1 MIIKKKDSDFIR
13 RTISICVGKGSVN
26 HNSREFNAKNTD
38 PERTPLNT
46 EYCNEKIKDVYH
58 ELFDDALQRYNQK
71 QKRADRKIENYYE
84 KIRSGKQEKTF
95 HEIIIQVGNCE
106 NMNSKTPDG
115 ELAERILDEY
125 YQGFQ
130 KRNPYLKVFSAHLHM
145 DEATPHLHIDFV
157 PFTTKSKRG
166 PDTRVSLKQAL
177 ANQGFVGNSKHET
190 EWSLWVESEKEALA
204 KVMERYGVEWEQK
217 GTHEKHLSVY
227 DYEKK
232 MRSQEVEKLT
242 AESKKLNLK
251 VEELTEKAE
260 ALMQFESNMS
270 EIAEDF
276 YEYDEFKLPEPPHL
290 MTAKAYKSK
299 VVEPLFKKLLD
310 LAKTAVR
317 KCFEL
322 QNQLNSIKLWGKAD
336 KVNAGQILAE
346 NRTLTEQNEKLNREV
361 QNYKLLR
368 KIFGDEQIDSLVAK
382 AKETERANRQAR
394 YRKPNQRKER

>member
-1 MIIKKKDSDFIR
+1 M
-13 RTISICVGKGSVN
+13 VGKGSVN

-58 ELFDDALQRYNQK
+58 QLFDDALQRYNNK
-71 QKRADRKIENYYE
+71 QKRADRKIQNYYE
-84 KIRSGKQEKTF
+84 KIRTGKQEKTF

-106 NMNSKTPDG
+106 NTSAKSPDG

-125 YQGFQ
+125 YQDFQ
-130 KRNPYLKVFSAHLHM
+130 KRNPYLRVFSAHLHM

-157 PFTTKSKRG
+157 PFTTNSKRG
-166 PDTRVSLKQAL
+166 LDARVSLKQAL
-177 ANQGFVGNSKHET
+177 CNQGFIGNSKHET
-190 EWSLWVESEKEALA
+190 EWSLWVDSEKAELA

-232 MRSQEVEKLT
+232 MRAEEVEKLT
-242 AESKKLNLK
+242 AESEKLNLK

-276 YEYDEFKLPEPPHL
+276 YEYDEFKLPEPPPL

-322 QNQLNSIKLWGKAD
+322 QNQLNSMKLWGKAD

-368 KIFGDEQIDSLVAK
+368 KIFGDEQIDSLVVK

-394 YRKPNQRKER
+394 YRKPTHEKKGRSV

>member
-1 MIIKKKDSDFIR
+1 MK
-13 RTISICVGKGSVN
+13 
-26 HNSREFNAKNTD
+26 HNSRDFNAKNTD

-58 ELFDDALQRYNQK
+58 QLFDEALQRYNDK
-71 QKRADRKIENYYE
+71 QNRADRKIENYYE
-84 KIRSGKQEKTF
+84 KIRSGKQEKPF
-95 HEIIIQVGNCE
+95 HEIIIQVGNCD
-106 NMNSKTPDG
+106 NMNAKTSDG

-125 YQGFQ
+125 YQDFQ
-130 KRNPYLKVFSAHLHM
+130 KRNPNLKVFSAHLHM

-166 PDTRVSLKQAL
+166 LDTRVSLKQAL
-177 ANQGFVGNSKHET
+177 ANQGFTGNSKHET
-190 EWSLWVESEKEALA
+190 EWSLWVESEKAELA

-232 MRSQEVEKLT
+232 MRSEEVEKLT
-242 AESKKLNLK
+242 AESEKLNLK

-260 ALMQFESNMS
+260 ALMQFNSDIN
-270 EIAEDF
+270 EITEDF
-276 YEYDEFKLPEPPHL
+276 YETDEFKLPDPPPL
-290 MTAKAYKSK
+290 MTAKVYKSK
-299 VVEPLFKKLLD
+299 FVEPLFRKLLD

-322 QNQLNSIKLWGKAD
+322 QTQLNSIKLWGKAD

-346 NRTLTEQNEKLNREV
+346 NRTLTEQNEKLNRDV

-368 KIFGDEQIDSLVAK
+368 KIFGDEQIDSLVVK

-394 YRKPNQRKER
+394 YRKPNPRKER

>member
-1 MIIKKKDSDFIR
+1 M
-13 RTISICVGKGSVN
+13 VGKGSVN

-38 PERTPLNT
+38 PGRTPLNT

-58 ELFDDALQRYNQK
+58 QLFDEALQRYNKK

-84 KIRSGKQEKTF
+84 KIRSGKQEKPF
-95 HEIIIQVGNCE
+95 HEIIIQVGNCD
-106 NMNSKTPDG
+106 NMNAKTSDG
-115 ELAERILDEY
+115 ELAERILDDY
-125 YQGFQ
+125 YQDFQ
-130 KRNPYLKVFSAHLHM
+130 KRNPYLRVFSAHLHM
-145 DEATPHLHIDFV
+145 DEATPHLHIDFI
-157 PFTTKSKRG
+157 PFTTNSKRG
-166 PDTRVSLKQAL
+166 LDTRVSLKQAL
-177 ANQGFVGNSKHET
+177 CNQGFIGKSKHET
-190 EWSLWVESEKEALA
+190 EWSLWVESEKAELA

-260 ALMQFESNMS
+260 ALMQFNSDMS

-276 YEYDEFKLPEPPHL
+276 YDTDEFKLPEPPPL
-290 MTAKAYKSK
+290 MTAKAYKAK
-299 VVEPLFKKLLD
+299 FVEPLFRKLLD

-336 KVNAGQILAE
+336 KVNTGQILAE

-382 AKETERANRQAR
+382 AKETERASRQAR
-394 YRKPNQRKER
+394 YRKPKQILNRTDGQQIK

>member
-1 MIIKKKDSDFIR
+1 MK
-13 RTISICVGKGSVN
+13 
-26 HNSREFNAKNTD
+26 HNSRDFNAKNTD

-58 ELFDDALQRYNQK
+58 QLFDEALQRYNDK
-71 QKRADRKIENYYE
+71 QKRADRRIENYYE
-84 KIRSGKQEKTF
+84 KIRSGKQEKPF
-95 HEIIIQVGNCE
+95 HEIIIQVGNCD
-106 NMNSKTPDG
+106 NMNAKSPDG

-125 YQGFQ
+125 YQDFQ
-130 KRNPYLKVFSAHLHM
+130 KRNPNLKVFSAHLHM

-166 PDTRVSLKQAL
+166 LDTRVSLKQAL
-177 ANQGFVGNSKHET
+177 ANQGFTGNSKHET
-190 EWSLWVESEKEALA
+190 EWSLWVESEKAELA

-232 MRSQEVEKLT
+232 MRSEEVEKLT
-242 AESKKLNLK
+242 AESEKLNLK

-276 YEYDEFKLPEPPHL
+276 YEADEFKLPEPPPL
-290 MTAKAYKSK
+290 MTAKTYKAK
-299 VVEPLFKKLLD
+299 VVEPLFRKLLD

-346 NRTLTEQNEKLNREV
+346 NRTLTEQNERLNRDV

-368 KIFGDEQIDSLVAK
+368 KIFGDEQIDSLVVK
-382 AKETERANRQAR
+382 AKETERVNRQAR
-394 YRKPNQRKER
+394 YRKPNTPIRKTDR

>member
-1 MIIKKKDSDFIR
+1 M
-13 RTISICVGKGSVN
+13 N

-46 EYCNEKIKDVYH
+46 EYCNKKIKDVYH

-125 YQGFQ
+125 YQNFQ
-130 KRNPYLKVFSAHLHM
+130 KRNPCLKVFSAHLHM

-166 PDTRVSLKQAL
+166 LDTRVSLKQAL
-177 ANQGFVGNSKHET
+177 ANQGFIGNSKHET
-190 EWSLWVESEKEALA
+190 EWSLWVESEKEALS

-242 AESKKLNLK
+242 EESEKLNFK

-276 YEYDEFKLPEPPHL
+276 YEYDEFKLPDPPPL

-299 VVEPLFKKLLD
+299 VVEPLFRKLLD

-368 KIFGDEQIDSLVAK
+368 KMFGDEQIDFLVAK
-382 AKETERANRQAR
+382 AKETERTNRQSR
-394 YRKPNQRKER
+394 YRKPTSRKER

>member
-1 MIIKKKDSDFIR
+1 M
-13 RTISICVGKGSVN
+13 N

-38 PERTPLNT
+38 PERTHLNT

-58 ELFDDALQRYNQK
+58 ELFDDALERYNQK

-125 YQGFQ
+125 YQDFQ

-166 PDTRVSLKQAL
+166 LDTRVSLKQAL

-242 AESKKLNLK
+242 EESEKLNLK

-276 YEYDEFKLPEPPHL
+276 YEYDEFKLPEPPPL
-290 MTAKAYKSK
+290 MTAKVYKSK
-299 VVEPLFKKLLD
+299 FVEPLFRKLLD

-322 QNQLNSIKLWGKAD
+322 QTQLNSIKLWGKAD

-368 KIFGDEQIDSLVAK
+368 KIFGDEQIDALVVK

-394 YRKPNQRKER
+394 YRKPNPRKER

>member
-1 MIIKKKDSDFIR
+1 MK
-13 RTISICVGKGSVN
+13 
-26 HNSREFNAKNTD
+26 HNSRDFNAKNTD

-58 ELFDDALQRYNQK
+58 QLFDEALQRYNQK

-84 KIRSGKQEKTF
+84 KIRSGKQEKPF
-95 HEIIIQVGNCE
+95 HEIIIQVGNCD
-106 NMNSKTPDG
+106 NMNAKTSDG
-115 ELAERILDEY
+115 ELAEGILDEY
-125 YQGFQ
+125 YQDFQ

-166 PDTRVSLKQAL
+166 LDTRVSLKQAL

-190 EWSLWVESEKEALA
+190 EWNLWVESEKAELA

-242 AESKKLNLK
+242 AESEKLNLK

-260 ALMQFESNMS
+260 ALMRFNSDMS

-276 YEYDEFKLPEPPHL
+276 YDTDEFKLPEPPPL
-290 MTAKAYKSK
+290 MTAKAYKTK
-299 VVEPLFKKLLD
+299 VVEPLFRKLLD

-346 NRTLTEQNEKLNREV
+346 NRTLTEQNERLNRDV

-368 KIFGDEQIDSLVAK
+368 KIFGDEQIDSLVVK
-382 AKETERANRQAR
+382 AKETERVNRQAR
-394 YRKPNQRKER
+394 YRKPNTHIRKTDR

>member
-1 MIIKKKDSDFIR
+1 MK
-13 RTISICVGKGSVN
+13 
-26 HNSREFNAKNTD
+26 HNSRDFNAKNTD

-58 ELFDDALQRYNQK
+58 QLFDEALQRYNDK
-71 QKRADRKIENYYE
+71 QNRADRKIENYYE
-84 KIRSGKQEKTF
+84 KIRSGKQEKPF
-95 HEIIIQVGNCE
+95 HEIIIQVGNCD
-106 NMNSKTPDG
+106 NMNAKTSDG

-125 YQGFQ
+125 YQDFQ
-130 KRNPYLKVFSAHLHM
+130 KRNPNLKVFSAHLHM

-166 PDTRVSLKQAL
+166 LDTRVSLKQAL
-177 ANQGFVGNSKHET
+177 ANQGFTGNSKHET
-190 EWSLWVESEKEALA
+190 EWSLWVESEKAELA

-232 MRSQEVEKLT
+232 MRSEEVEKLT
-242 AESKKLNLK
+242 AESEKLNLK

-260 ALMQFESNMS
+260 TLMQFESNIT

-276 YEYDEFKLPEPPHL
+276 YEADEFKLPEPPPL

-299 VVEPLFKKLLD
+299 IVEPLFRKLLD

-368 KIFGDEQIDSLVAK
+368 KIFGDEQIDALVVK

-394 YRKPNQRKER
+394 YRKPNPRKER

>member
-1 MIIKKKDSDFIR
+1 MK
-13 RTISICVGKGSVN
+13 
-26 HNSREFNAKNTD
+26 HNSRDFNAKNTD

-58 ELFDDALQRYNQK
+58 ELFDDALQRYNDK

-95 HEIIIQVGNCE
+95 HEIIIQVGNCD
-106 NMNSKTPDG
+106 NMNAKSLDG

-125 YQGFQ
+125 YQDFQ
-130 KRNPYLKVFSAHLHM
+130 KRNPNLKVFSAHLHM

-166 PDTRVSLKQAL
+166 LDTRVSLKQAL
-177 ANQGFVGNSKHET
+177 ANQGFTGNSKHET
-190 EWSLWVESEKEALA
+190 EWSLWVESEKAELA

-232 MRSQEVEKLT
+232 MRSEEVEKLT
-242 AESKKLNLK
+242 AESEKLNLK

-260 ALMQFESNMS
+260 ALMQFNSDIS
-270 EIAEDF
+270 EITEDF
-276 YEYDEFKLPEPPHL
+276 YEYDEFKLPEPPPL
-290 MTAKAYKSK
+290 MTAKAYKTK
-299 VVEPLFKKLLD
+299 VVEPLFRKLLD
-310 LAKTAVR
+310 LAKSAVR

-322 QNQLNSIKLWGKAD
+322 QTQLNSIKLWGKAD
-336 KVNAGQILAE
+336 KVDAGQILIE

-368 KIFGDEQIDSLVAK
+368 KIFGDEQIDALVVK
-382 AKETERANRQAR
+382 AKETERASRQAR
-394 YRKPNQRKER
+394 YRKPNPRKER

>member
-1 MIIKKKDSDFIR
+1 M
-13 RTISICVGKGSVN
+13 N

-38 PERTPLNT
+38 PERTHMNT

-58 ELFDDALQRYNQK
+58 QLFDEALQRYNDK

-95 HEIIIQVGNCE
+95 HEIIIQVGNCD
-106 NMNSKTPDG
+106 NMNAKSPDG

-125 YQGFQ
+125 YQDFQ

-166 PDTRVSLKQAL
+166 LDTRVSLKQAL
-177 ANQGFVGNSKHET
+177 ANQGFTGNSKHET
-190 EWSLWVESEKEALA
+190 EWSLWVESEKEALS

-232 MRSQEVEKLT
+232 MRSEEVEKLT
-242 AESKKLNLK
+242 AESEKLNLK

-260 ALMQFESNMS
+260 ALMQFESNIS
-270 EIAEDF
+270 EIAENF
-276 YEYDEFKLPEPPHL
+276 YEYDEFKLPEPPPL
-290 MTAKAYKSK
+290 MTAKVYKSK
-299 VVEPLFKKLLD
+299 FVEPLFRKLLD

-322 QNQLNSIKLWGKAD
+322 QTQLNSIKLWGKVD

-346 NRTLTEQNEKLNREV
+346 NRTLTKQNEKLNREV

-382 AKETERANRQAR
+382 AKETERASRQAR

>member
-1 MIIKKKDSDFIR
+1 M
-13 RTISICVGKGSVN
+13 N

-38 PERTPLNT
+38 PERTPMNT

-95 HEIIIQVGNCE
+95 HEIIIQVGNCD
-106 NMNSKTPDG
+106 NMNAKTSDG

-125 YQGFQ
+125 YQDFQ

-166 PDTRVSLKQAL
+166 LDTRVSLKQAL

-190 EWSLWVESEKEALA
+190 EWSLWVESEKEALS

-232 MRSQEVEKLT
+232 MRSEEVEKLT
-242 AESKKLNLK
+242 EESEKLNLK

-260 ALMQFESNMS
+260 ALMQFNSDIS
-270 EIAEDF
+270 EITEDF
-276 YEYDEFKLPEPPHL
+276 YEYDEFKLPEPPPL
-290 MTAKAYKSK
+290 MTAKAYKTK
-299 VVEPLFKKLLD
+299 VVEPLFRKLLD
-310 LAKTAVR
+310 LAKSAVR

-346 NRTLTEQNEKLNREV
+346 NRTLTEQNEKLNRDV

-368 KIFGDEQIDSLVAK
+368 KIFGDEQIDSLVVK

-394 YRKPNQRKER
+394 YRKPNPRKER

>member
-1 MIIKKKDSDFIR
+1 M
-13 RTISICVGKGSVN
+13 N

-38 PERTPLNT
+38 PERTHLNT

-58 ELFDDALQRYNQK
+58 ELFDDALERYNQK

-106 NMNSKTPDG
+106 NMNAKTSDG

-125 YQGFQ
+125 YQDFQ

-166 PDTRVSLKQAL
+166 LDTRVSLKQAL
-177 ANQGFVGNSKHET
+177 ANQGFVGNSKQET
-190 EWSLWVESEKEALA
+190 EWSLWVESEKEALS

-232 MRSQEVEKLT
+232 MRSQEVKKLT
-242 AESKKLNLK
+242 EKSEKLNLK
-251 VEELTEKAE
+251 VEELTGKAE

-276 YEYDEFKLPEPPHL
+276 YECDEFKLPEPPPL

-299 VVEPLFKKLLD
+299 VVEPLFRKLLD

-346 NRTLTEQNEKLNREV
+346 NRTLTEQNEKLNRDV

-368 KIFGDEQIDSLVAK
+368 KIFGDEQIDSLVVK
-382 AKETERANRQAR
+382 AKETERAARQAR
-394 YRKPNQRKER
+394 YRKPNPRKER

>member
-1 MIIKKKDSDFIR
+1 M
-13 RTISICVGKGSVN
+13 VGKGSVN

-58 ELFDDALQRYNQK
+58 QLFDDALQRYNNK
-71 QKRADRKIENYYE
+71 QKRADRKIQNYYD
-84 KIRSGKQEKTF
+84 KIRTGKQEKTF

-106 NMNSKTPDG
+106 NMNSKTSDG

-125 YQGFQ
+125 YQDFQ

-166 PDTRVSLKQAL
+166 LDTRVSLKQAL

-190 EWSLWVESEKEALA
+190 EWSLWVDSEKAELA

-242 AESKKLNLK
+242 EESEKLNLK

-276 YEYDEFKLPEPPHL
+276 YEYDEFKLPEPPPL

-310 LAKTAVR
+310 LAKSAVR

-368 KIFGDEQIDSLVAK
+368 KIFGDEQIDSLLVK

-394 YRKPNQRKER
+394 YRKPNPRKER

>member
-1 MIIKKKDSDFIR
+1 MK
-13 RTISICVGKGSVN
+13 

-38 PERTPLNT
+38 PERTHLNT

-95 HEIIIQVGNCE
+95 HEIIIQVGNCD
-106 NMNSKTPDG
+106 NMNAKSPDG

-125 YQGFQ
+125 YQDFQ

-166 PDTRVSLKQAL
+166 LDTRVSLKQAL

-190 EWSLWVESEKEALA
+190 EWSLWVESEKEALS

-232 MRSQEVEKLT
+232 MRSEEVEKLT
-242 AESKKLNLK
+242 KESEKLNLK

-260 ALMQFESNMS
+260 AMMQFESNIS
-270 EIAEDF
+270 EIAENF
-276 YEYDEFKLPEPPHL
+276 YEYDEFKLPEPPTL
-290 MTAKAYKSK
+290 MTAKVYKSK
-299 VVEPLFKKLLD
+299 FVEPLFQKLLD

-322 QNQLNSIKLWGKAD
+322 QNQLNGIKLWGKVD

-394 YRKPNQRKER
+394 NRKSNQRKER

>member
-1 MIIKKKDSDFIR
+1 M
-13 RTISICVGKGSVN
+13 N

-38 PERTPLNT
+38 PERTHLNT

-58 ELFDDALQRYNQK
+58 ELFDDALERYNKK

-95 HEIIIQVGNCE
+95 HEIIIQVGNCD
-106 NMNSKTPDG
+106 NMNAKSPDG

-125 YQGFQ
+125 YQDFQ
-130 KRNPYLKVFSAHLHM
+130 KRNPNLKVFSAHLHM

-166 PDTRVSLKQAL
+166 LDKRVSLKQAL
-177 ANQGFVGNSKHET
+177 ANQGFTGNSKHET
-190 EWSLWVESEKEALA
+190 EWSLWVESEKAELA

-232 MRSQEVEKLT
+232 MRSEEVEKLT
-242 AESKKLNLK
+242 AESEKLNLK

-276 YEYDEFKLPEPPHL
+276 YEADEFKLPEPPPL
-290 MTAKAYKSK
+290 MTAKTYKAK
-299 VVEPLFKKLLD
+299 VVEPLFRKLLD
-310 LAKTAVR
+310 LAKSAVR

-368 KIFGDEQIDSLVAK
+368 KIFGDEQIDSLVVK

-394 YRKPNQRKER
+394 YRKPNPRKDR

>member
-1 MIIKKKDSDFIR
+1 MR
-13 RTISICVGKGSVN
+13 RTISICVGKGSVK
-26 HNSREFNAKNTD
+26 HNSRKFNAKNTD
-38 PERTPLNT
+38 PERTHMNT
-46 EYCNEKIKDVYH
+46 EYCNEKIKNVYH
-58 ELFDDALQRYNQK
+58 QLFDEALKRYNDK

-84 KIRSGKQEKTF
+84 KIRSGKQEKPF
-95 HEIIIQVGNCE
+95 HEIIIQVGNCD
-106 NMNSKTPDG
+106 NMNSKSSDG

-125 YQGFQ
+125 YQDFQ

-166 PDTRVSLKQAL
+166 LDTRVSLKQAL
-177 ANQGFVGNSKHET
+177 ANQGFTGNSKHET
-190 EWSLWVESEKEALA
+190 EWSLWVESEKEALS

-232 MRSQEVEKLT
+232 MRSQEVERLT
-242 AESKKLNLK
+242 EESEKLNLR

-260 ALMQFESNMS
+260 ALMQFESNIS
-270 EIAEDF
+270 EIAENF
-276 YEYDEFKLPEPPHL
+276 YEYDEFKLPEPPPL
-290 MTAKAYKSK
+290 MTAKVYKSK
-299 VVEPLFKKLLD
+299 FVEPLFRKLLD
-310 LAKTAVR
+310 LTKTAVR

-336 KVNAGQILAE
+336 KVNAGQILTE
-346 NRTLTEQNEKLNREV
+346 NRTLTEQNEKLNRDV

-368 KIFGDEQIDSLVAK
+368 KIFGDEQIDSLVVK

-394 YRKPNQRKER
+394 YRKPNTPVHRTDR

>member
-1 MIIKKKDSDFIR
+1 M
-13 RTISICVGKGSVN
+13 N

-38 PERTPLNT
+38 PERTYLNT
-46 EYCNEKIKDVYH
+46 EYCNEKIKNVYR

-84 KIRSGKQEKTF
+84 KIRSGRQEKTF

-115 ELAERILDEY
+115 ELAEKILDEY
-125 YQGFQ
+125 YQDFQ

-166 PDTRVSLKQAL
+166 LDTRVSLKQAL

-190 EWSLWVESEKEALA
+190 EWSLWVESEKEALS

-232 MRSQEVEKLT
+232 MRSEEVEKLT

-260 ALMQFESNMS
+260 ALMQFNSDIS

-276 YEYDEFKLPEPPHL
+276 YEADEFKLPEPPPL
-290 MTAKAYKSK
+290 MTAKAYKTK
-299 VVEPLFKKLLD
+299 VVEPLFRKLLD

-368 KIFGDEQIDSLVAK
+368 KIFGDDQIDSLVAK

-394 YRKPNQRKER
+394 YRKPNPRKER

>member
-38 PERTPLNT
+38 PERTHLNT
-46 EYCNEKIKDVYH
+46 EYCNGKIKDVYH

-106 NMNSKTPDG
+106 NMNSKTSDG

-125 YQGFQ
+125 YQDFQ

-166 PDTRVSLKQAL
+166 LDTRVSLKQAL

-190 EWSLWVESEKEALA
+190 EWSLWVESEKEELSN
-204 KVMERYGVEWEQK
+204 VMERYGIEWEQK

-232 MRSQEVEKLT
+232 MRSEEVEKLT
-242 AESKKLNLK
+242 DEAQELNIKVDLLREQVES
-251 VEELTEKAE
+251 LT
-260 ALMQFESNMS
+260 QFEIDIDVIHRNFD
-270 EIAEDF
+270 EE
-276 YEYDEFKLPEPPHL
+276 EEFKLPDPSPL
-290 MTAKAYKSK
+290 MTAKAYKTK
-299 VVEPLFKKLLD
+299 IVEPLFKKII
-310 LAKTAVR
+310 
-317 KCFEL
+317 
-322 QNQLNSIKLWGKAD
+322 S
-336 KVNAGQILAE
+336 
-346 NRTLTEQNEKLNREV
+346 EK
-361 QNYKLLR
+361 
-368 KIFGDEQIDSLVAK
+368 
-382 AKETERANRQAR
+382 
-394 YRKPNQRKER
+394 

>member
-1 MIIKKKDSDFIR
+1 MK
-13 RTISICVGKGSVN
+13 
-26 HNSREFNAKNTD
+26 HNSRKFNAKNTD
-38 PERTPLNT
+38 PERTHMNT
-46 EYCNEKIKDVYH
+46 EYCNEKIKNVYH
-58 ELFDDALQRYNQK
+58 QLFDEALKRYNDK

-84 KIRSGKQEKTF
+84 KIRSGKQEKPF
-95 HEIIIQVGNCE
+95 HEIIIQVGNCD
-106 NMNSKTPDG
+106 NMNSKSSDG

-125 YQGFQ
+125 YQDFQ

-166 PDTRVSLKQAL
+166 LDTRVSLKQAL
-177 ANQGFVGNSKHET
+177 ANQGFTGNSKHET
-190 EWSLWVESEKEALA
+190 EWSLWVESEKEALS

-232 MRSQEVEKLT
+232 MRSQEVERLT
-242 AESKKLNLK
+242 EESEKLNLR

-260 ALMQFESNMS
+260 ALMQFESNIS
-270 EIAEDF
+270 EIAENF
-276 YEYDEFKLPEPPHL
+276 YEYDEFKLPEPPPL
-290 MTAKAYKSK
+290 MTAKVYKSK
-299 VVEPLFKKLLD
+299 FVEPLFRKLLD
-310 LAKTAVR
+310 LTKTAVR

-336 KVNAGQILAE
+336 KVNAGQILTE
-346 NRTLTEQNEKLNREV
+346 NRTLTEQNEKLNRDV

-368 KIFGDEQIDSLVAK
+368 KIFGDEQIDSLVVK

-394 YRKPNQRKER
+394 YRKPNTPVHRTDR

>member
-1 MIIKKKDSDFIR
+1 MK
-13 RTISICVGKGSVN
+13 
-26 HNSREFNAKNTD
+26 HNSRDFNAKNTD

-58 ELFDDALQRYNQK
+58 QLFDEALQRYNDK
-71 QKRADRKIENYYE
+71 QNRADRKIENYYE
-84 KIRSGKQEKTF
+84 KIRSGKQEKPF
-95 HEIIIQVGNCE
+95 HEIIIQVGNCD
-106 NMNSKTPDG
+106 NMNAKTSDG

-125 YQGFQ
+125 YQDFQ
-130 KRNPYLKVFSAHLHM
+130 KRNPNLKVFSAHLHM

-166 PDTRVSLKQAL
+166 LDTRVSLKQAL
-177 ANQGFVGNSKHET
+177 ANQGFTGNSKHET
-190 EWSLWVESEKEALA
+190 EWSLWVESEKAELA

-232 MRSQEVEKLT
+232 MRSEEVEKLT
-242 AESKKLNLK
+242 AESEKLNLK

-260 ALMQFESNMS
+260 ALMQFESNIT

-276 YEYDEFKLPEPPHL
+276 YEADEFKLPEPPPL
-290 MTAKAYKSK
+290 MTAKVYKSK
-299 VVEPLFKKLLD
+299 IVEPLFRKLLD

-368 KIFGDEQIDSLVAK
+368 KIFGDEQIDSLVVK

-394 YRKPNQRKER
+394 YRKTNQRKER

>member
-1 MIIKKKDSDFIR
+1 M
-13 RTISICVGKGSVN
+13 VGKGSVN

-58 ELFDDALQRYNQK
+58 QLFDDALQRYNNK
-71 QKRADRKIENYYE
+71 QKRADRKIQNYYE
-84 KIRSGKQEKTF
+84 KIRTGKQEKTF

-106 NMNSKTPDG
+106 NTSAKSPDG

-125 YQGFQ
+125 YQDFQ
-130 KRNPYLKVFSAHLHM
+130 KRNPYLRVFSAHLHM

-157 PFTTKSKRG
+157 PFTTNSKRG
-166 PDTRVSLKQAL
+166 LDTRVSLKQAL
-177 ANQGFVGNSKHET
+177 CNQGFIGNSKHET
-190 EWSLWVESEKEALA
+190 EWSLWVDSEKAELA

-232 MRSQEVEKLT
+232 MRSQEVKKLT
-242 AESKKLNLK
+242 VESEKLNLK

-276 YEYDEFKLPEPPHL
+276 YEYDEFKLPEPPPL

-368 KIFGDEQIDSLVAK
+368 KIFGDEQIDSLVVK

-394 YRKPNQRKER
+394 YRKPNPRKER

>member
-1 MIIKKKDSDFIR
+1 MIIKKKDSDCIR

-38 PERTPLNT
+38 PERTHLNT

-58 ELFDDALQRYNQK
+58 ELFDDALERYNKK

-95 HEIIIQVGNCE
+95 HEIIIQVGNCD
-106 NMNSKTPDG
+106 NMNAKTSDG

-125 YQGFQ
+125 YQDFQ
-130 KRNPYLKVFSAHLHM
+130 KRNPFLKVFSAHLHM

-166 PDTRVSLKQAL
+166 LDTRVSLKQAL

-190 EWSLWVESEKEALA
+190 EWSLWVESEKEELS

-232 MRSQEVEKLT
+232 MRSEEVKKLT
-242 AESKKLNLK
+242 AESEKLNLK

-260 ALMQFESNMS
+260 ALMQFESNIS
-270 EIAEDF
+270 EIAENF
-276 YEYDEFKLPEPPHL
+276 YEYDEFKLPEPPPL
-290 MTAKAYKSK
+290 MTAKVYKTK
-299 VVEPLFKKLLD
+299 FVEPLFRKLLD

-322 QNQLNSIKLWGKAD
+322 QTQLNSIKLWGKAD
-336 KVNAGQILAE
+336 KFNAGQILAE

-368 KIFGDEQIDSLVAK
+368 KIFGDEQIDALVVK
-382 AKETERANRQAR
+382 AKETERINRQAR
-394 YRKPNQRKER
+394 YRKPNPRKER

>member
-1 MIIKKKDSDFIR
+1 MK
-13 RTISICVGKGSVN
+13 
-26 HNSREFNAKNTD
+26 HNSRDFNAKNTD

-58 ELFDDALQRYNQK
+58 QLFDEALQRYNDK
-71 QKRADRKIENYYE
+71 QNRADRKIENYYE
-84 KIRSGKQEKTF
+84 KIRSGKQEKPF
-95 HEIIIQVGNCE
+95 HEIIIQVGNCD
-106 NMNSKTPDG
+106 NMNAKTSDG

-125 YQGFQ
+125 YQDFQ
-130 KRNPYLKVFSAHLHM
+130 KRNPNLKVFSAHLHM

-166 PDTRVSLKQAL
+166 LDTRVSLKQAL
-177 ANQGFVGNSKHET
+177 ANQGFTGNSKHET
-190 EWSLWVESEKEALA
+190 EWSLWVESEKTELA

-232 MRSQEVEKLT
+232 MRSEEVKKLT
-242 AESKKLNLK
+242 AESEKLNLK

-276 YEYDEFKLPEPPHL
+276 YEADEFKLPEPPPL
-290 MTAKAYKSK
+290 MTAKTYKAK
-299 VVEPLFKKLLD
+299 VVEPLFRKLLD
-310 LAKTAVR
+310 LAKSAVR

-368 KIFGDEQIDSLVAK
+368 KIFGDEQIDSLVVK

-394 YRKPNQRKER
+394 YRKPNPRKER

>member
-1 MIIKKKDSDFIR
+1 M
-13 RTISICVGKGSVN
+13 N

-38 PERTPLNT
+38 PERTHLNT

-58 ELFDDALQRYNQK
+58 KLFDDALQRYNKK

-95 HEIIIQVGNCE
+95 HEIIIQVGNCD
-106 NMNSKTPDG
+106 NMNAKSSDA

-125 YQGFQ
+125 YQDFQ

-166 PDTRVSLKQAL
+166 LDTRVSLKQAL

-190 EWSLWVESEKEALA
+190 EWSLWVESEKEALS

-242 AESKKLNLK
+242 AESKKLNIK

-276 YEYDEFKLPEPPHL
+276 YVYDEFKLPEPPPL
-290 MTAKAYKSK
+290 MTAKAYKTK
-299 VVEPLFKKLLD
+299 VVEPLFRKLLD
-310 LAKTAVR
+310 LAKSAVR

-322 QNQLNSIKLWGKAD
+322 QNQLNSIKLWGRAD

-368 KIFGDEQIDSLVAK
+368 KIFGDEQIDSLVVK

-394 YRKPNQRKER
+394 YRKPNPRKER

>member
-1 MIIKKKDSDFIR
+1 M
-13 RTISICVGKGSVN
+13 
-26 HNSREFNAKNTD
+26 
-38 PERTPLNT
+38 
-46 EYCNEKIKDVYH
+46 YH
-58 ELFDDALQRYNQK
+58 QLFDEALQRYNQK

-84 KIRSGKQEKTF
+84 KIRSGKQEKPF
-95 HEIIIQVGNCE
+95 HEIIIQVGNCD
-106 NMNSKTPDG
+106 NMNAKTSDG

-125 YQGFQ
+125 YQDFQ
-130 KRNPYLKVFSAHLHM
+130 KRNPYLRVFSAHLHM
-145 DEATPHLHIDFV
+145 DEATPHLHIDFI
-157 PFTTKSKRG
+157 PFTTNSKRG
-166 PDTRVSLKQAL
+166 LDTRVSLKQAL
-177 ANQGFVGNSKHET
+177 CNQGFIGKSKHET
-190 EWSLWVESEKEALA
+190 EWSLWVESEKAELA

-217 GTHEKHLSVY
+217 DTHEKHLSVY

-242 AESKKLNLK
+242 AESEKLNLK

-260 ALMQFESNMS
+260 ALMRFNSDMS

-276 YEYDEFKLPEPPHL
+276 YDTDEFKLPEPPPL
-290 MTAKAYKSK
+290 MTAKAYKTK
-299 VVEPLFKKLLD
+299 VVEPLFRKLLD

-336 KVNAGQILAE
+336 KANAGQILTE

-368 KIFGDEQIDSLVAK
+368 KIFGDEQIDALVVK
-382 AKETERANRQAR
+382 AKETERVNRQAR
-394 YRKPNQRKER
+394 YRKPNTPIRKTDR

>member
-1 MIIKKKDSDFIR
+1 M
-13 RTISICVGKGSVN
+13 
-26 HNSREFNAKNTD
+26 
-38 PERTPLNT
+38 NT

-58 ELFDDALQRYNQK
+58 ELFDDALERYNQK

-125 YQGFQ
+125 YQDFQ

-166 PDTRVSLKQAL
+166 LDTRVSLKQAL

-190 EWSLWVESEKEALA
+190 EWSLWVESEKEELA
-204 KVMERYGVEWEQK
+204 KVMEKYGVEWEQK

-242 AESKKLNLK
+242 AESEKLNLK

-260 ALMQFESNMS
+260 ALMQFESDIS

-276 YEYDEFKLPEPPHL
+276 YEADEFKLPEPPPL
-290 MTAKAYKSK
+290 MTAKAYKTK
-299 VVEPLFKKLLD
+299 VVEPLFRKLLD
-310 LAKTAVR
+310 LAKTTVR

-368 KIFGDEQIDSLVAK
+368 KIFGDEQIDSLVVK

-394 YRKPNQRKER
+394 YRKTNTPVHRTDR

>member
-1 MIIKKKDSDFIR
+1 M
-13 RTISICVGKGSVN
+13 
-26 HNSREFNAKNTD
+26 
-38 PERTPLNT
+38 NT

-58 ELFDDALQRYNQK
+58 QLFDDALQRYNNK

-95 HEIIIQVGNCE
+95 HEIIIQVGNCDD
-106 NMNSKTPDG
+106 MNAKTSDG

-125 YQGFQ
+125 YQDFQ

-157 PFTTKSKRG
+157 PFTTNSKRG
-166 PDTRVSLKQAL
+166 LDTRVSLKQAL
-177 ANQGFVGNSKHET
+177 CNQGFTGNSKHET
-190 EWSLWVESEKEALA
+190 EWSLWVESEKAELS

-232 MRSQEVEKLT
+232 MRAEEVEKLT
-242 AESKKLNLK
+242 EESEKLNLK

-276 YEYDEFKLPEPPHL
+276 YEYDEFKLPEPPPL

-299 VVEPLFKKLLD
+299 FVEPLFRKLLD

-394 YRKPNQRKER
+394 YRKTKHAINRADGQQIK